1 VTTPNDPSPSLQDA
15 PIGPQAGSGSGER
28 HLIDAVLGQEAQRPE
43 AFDSSA
49 SRTGALPPPDAFP
62 GYDILH
68 EIHRGGQGVVYLA
81 LQRATK
87 RRVAIK
93 ILHEGPFAGTSGR
106 SRFER
111 EVQILG
117 QLNHPNIVH
126 IHDSGVASN
135 GSFFYVM
142 DYISGRPLDD
152 LIEGKS
158 GVPAPQHHS
167 GSGTGSRAARR
178 SSSGSQA
185 AVTGAWATEDI
196 LRLFIKI
203 CDAVNAAHLRGVI
216 HRDLKPANIRVDQ
229 RGEPVVVDFGLAKV
243 ALAGMGSSTGDQ
255 PAMTMTGQ
263 FIGSL
268 PWASPEQADGSPDA
282 IDVRTDVYSLGV
294 ILYQLLTGKFP
305 YAVLGNMRDVLDNI
319 LRAEPARPSSVGRRV
334 NSEIETIVLKCL
346 AKDRARRYQSAG
358 EVARDLERYLNG
370 EAIEAK
376 RDSAMYLIS
385 KTLKRHRVTAGVFL
399 SFAALISIS
408 AVGMTFLYQAE
419 RQTSREEQKQ
429 RIAAVQ
435 AKTAAD
441 DQKARAERNF
451 AAGRALA
458 RSFMYDFSRDIGNLR
473 GATPARERLAREAAA
488 YLGSLRGEVG
498 DDPALLRELAD
509 AFDQLGRIQGG
520 LYLPR
525 VGDTEE
531 AAKSFAEARTV
542 RMGLLKR
549 FPDEPKALE
558 DAATSAQQEGWIA
571 ERGERYEEA
580 FGHYQR
586 AIEWLASA
594 EAKAPA
600 DSQAR
605 RDLLEQR
612 YRMLVAQGDAKA
624 RLGEKAPNRA
634 EAEDHIAAAQS
645 RYDRAQTEYWAP
657 RLAADANDAEAKG
670 VLSIL
675 ASKKASIGTS
685 RGRAAIDEAERLAEA
700 LGKGNQPSPAITELL
715 IEAAAR
721 FDEAI
726 ARATPALERFG
737 EIAADAPASGAAD
750 RDIYVACNNLGFA
763 VSGKA
768 DILRVLEEKLGITTL
783 PAELAKVVGGE
794 DGSAIERSLRTK
806 AATVYARGLAVASRL
821 SESDPKN
828 IEGVRDWAVMLNK
841 VGNERRWL
849 ARLDAAN
856 RPALL
861 AEAERSYAD
870 SLRLRAGLYKT
881 DATARHLRDLG
892 LAEFKMG
899 QINLAY
905 ATLAVATGPDRDA
918 KLRQAEQFMTA
929 AQTRFEELRTKH
941 GALTDASPAVVETR
955 DALRTIREAMKSEDS
970 RPK

>member
-1 VTTPNDPSPSLQDA
+1 MNTSPEPSPEAIPDA
-15 PIGPQAGSGSGER
+15 ESGTGKSSGER
-28 HLIDAVLGQEAQRPE
+28 RLIDAVFGQEAERPE
-43 AFDSSA
+43 AFDPDA
-49 SRTGALPPPDAFP
+49 SNTGSLPPSDSFP
-62 GYDILH
+62 GYEIIH

-81 LQRATK
+81 LQKATK

-93 ILHEGPFAGTSGR
+93 ILHEGPFAGTTGR

-126 IHDSGVASN
+126 IHDSGVATN

-158 GVPAPQHHS
+158 AIPAPQHHS
-167 GSGTGSRAARR
+167 GSGTGSRAARK
-178 SSSGSQA
+178 SSTASASTAG
-185 AVTGAWATEDI
+185 GAWATEDV

-243 ALAGMGSSTGDQ
+243 AIPGMSPGDGDH

-305 YAVLGNMRDVLDNI
+305 YSVMGNMRDVLDNI
-319 LRAEPARPSSVGRRV
+319 LRAEPARPSSVGKRV
-334 NSEIETIVLKCL
+334 NGEIETIVLKCL
-346 AKDRARRYQSAG
+346 AKDRSRRYQSAG
-358 EVARDLERYLNG
+358 DVARDLERYLAG
-370 EAIEAK
+370 EAIEAR
-376 RDSAMYLIS
+376 RDSAMYVLS
-385 KTLKRHRVTAGVFL
+385 KTLKRHRVTAGVFIA
-399 SFAALISIS
+399 FASLITVS
-408 AVGMTFLYQAE
+408 AIGMTFLYQTE
-419 RQTSREEQKQ
+419 KQTSKEEQKQ

-435 AKTAAD
+435 AKGVAD

-458 RSFMYDFSRDIGNLR
+458 RSFMYDFSKDIANLR
-473 GATPARERLAREAAA
+473 GATPARERLAREAAG
-488 YLGSLRGEVG
+488 YLGTLRGEVG

-531 AAKSFAEARTV
+531 AAKSFAEARSV
-542 RMGLLKR
+542 RMALLAR
-549 FPDEPKALE
+549 FPNDPKALA

-586 AIEWLASA
+586 AIEWLAAA
-594 EAKAPA
+594 ESKSPA
-600 DSQAR
+600 DTADR
-605 RDLLEQR
+605 RDLIEQR
-612 YRMLVAQGDAKA
+612 YRMLVSQGDAKA
-624 RLGEKAPNRA
+624 RLGEKAPTRA
-634 EAEDHIAAAQS
+634 EAEDQIAAAQS
-645 RYDRAQTEYWAP
+645 RYDRAQSEYWAP
-657 RLAADANDAEAKG
+657 RLAADAQDTEAKG
-670 VLSIL
+670 VLSVL
-675 ASKKASIGTS
+675 ASKRASIGTS
-685 RGRAAIDEAERLAEA
+685 RGRAAIEEAERQAKA
-700 LGKGNQPSPAITELL
+700 LGKGQPPTPAIVELL
-715 IEAAAR
+715 TEAGVR

-750 RDIYVACNNLGFA
+750 RDIYVACNNLGLA
-763 VSGKA
+763 VSAKA
-768 DILRVLEEKLGITTL
+768 DILRVLDEQLG
-783 PAELAKVVGGE
+783 LATMPTEIARVVGGT
-794 DGSAIERSLRTK
+794 DGPAIERDLRTR
-806 AATVYARGLAVASRL
+806 AAAVYARGLTIAARL
-821 SESDPKN
+821 SDNDPKN
-828 IEGVRDWAVMLNK
+828 IEGVRDRAIMLNK
-841 VGNERRWL
+841 VGNEQRWL
-849 ARLDAAN
+849 ARLDPA
-856 RPALL
+856 RRDALL
-861 AEAERSYAD
+861 DQALSSYTRSLA
-870 SLRLRAGLYKT
+870 LRDGLYKT
-881 DATARHLRDLG
+881 DTTARHLRDLG

-899 QINLAY
+899 QVHLAR
-905 ATLAVATGPDRDA
+905 ALSLPTGPA
-918 KLRQAEQFMTA
+918 QTAPLELAEEFMTKA
-929 AQTRFEELRTKH
+929 SGRFEELRAKH
-941 GALTDASPAVVETR
+941 KALTETSAPIVESREALTDIQLLLVQSDR
-955 DALRTIREAMKSEDS
+955 RQK
-970 RPK
+970 